1 MGRASILIGRRA
13 APPRC
18 EASRPRGLAAS
29 RPRGLGLNSR
39 FEFHGTKS
47 FALLIQLKDA
57 FEAGNCH
64 LLAFSLGRVFRVKDA
79 FEAGNCHLL
88 AFSLGRVFRVNRKVW
103 AFLWLLRYGLQVLAE
118 DTVSEWLRR
127 WTRNPLGSARKGS
140 NPFGVDAQL
149 GFGGHA
155 TRITPLAN

>member
-64 LLAFSLGRVFRVKDA
+64 LLAFSLGRVFRV
-79 FEAGNCHLL
+79 
-88 AFSLGRVFRVNRKVW
+88 NRKVW
-103 AFLWLLRYGLQVLAE
+103 AFLWLLRYGLQVPAE